1 MWLEETLVGLFGV
14 LPLSQCLGRLP
25 LRVAALLEVATRAG
39 LGIGRTQAAVLGVLR
54 DQSSTILKQWKM
66 MNIMETTVSNNAAVS
81 SLNDV
86 SMVAVM
92 VDIQKDNK
100 ELKLVRLIFALF

>member
-1 MWLEETLVGLFGV
+1 
-14 LPLSQCLGRLP
+14 
-25 LRVAALLEVATRAG
+25 
-39 LGIGRTQAAVLGVLR
+39 
-54 DQSSTILKQWKM
+54 